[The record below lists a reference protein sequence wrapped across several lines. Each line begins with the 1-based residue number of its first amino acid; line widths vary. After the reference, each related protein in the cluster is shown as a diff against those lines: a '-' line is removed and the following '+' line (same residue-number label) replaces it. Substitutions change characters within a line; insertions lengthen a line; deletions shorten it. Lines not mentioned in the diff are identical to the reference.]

1 MTFATKLPGNGIGN
15 LGAGWLCGWSDAV
28 ANDEISHR
36 VARIRRTS
44 ITPTRNKKEAAWKF

>member
-1 MTFATKLPGNGIGN
+1 MTFATKLPVNGIGN
-15 LGAGWLCGWSDAV
+15 LRACGWSDAV

-44 ITPTRNKKEAAWKF
+44 LTPTRNKEEAAWNF